1 MARTQGLQPIG
12 ESVRK
17 IIDKV
22 MKERAKNKKGK
33 PIRTQP
39 KLPGLKTG
47 SVIEKKGAT
56 KQSAEEA
63 DKAIRK
69 IVLDNPV
76 LTKSANIIRKID
88 KLKAQGDLP
97 VKKSKPIRTQPKLPG
112 LNKGGG
118 ADTGRVGE
126 QRSRIGVAVNKL
138 SRKMRNKDRLTNRD
152 KELAE
157 ELSRKP
163 QSRNKMQPSRSMSI
177 DTTTGISKMK
187 EGGYCRGAGAA
198 VKGTKF
204 QGVF

>member
-1 MARTQGLQPIG
+1 MARTQGLRPIG

-69 IVLDNPV
+69 FVLDNPI
-76 LTKSANIIRKID
+76 LTKTANIIRRID

-97 VKKSKPIRTQPKLPG
+97 VKKSK
-112 LNKGGG
+112 GGG
-118 ADTGRVGE
+118 ADMGAKKKKYN
-126 QRSRIGVAVNKL
+126 RS
-138 SRKMRNKDRLTNRD
+138 
-152 KELAE
+152 
-157 ELSRKP
+157 P
-163 QSRNKMQPSRSMSI
+163 QTRNKMQPSRSMSI

-187 EGGYCRGAGAA
+187 DGGMCRGAGAA
-198 VKGTKF
+198 IKGTKF

>member
-1 MARTQGLQPIG
+1 MPRTEGLKPIG
-12 ESVRK
+12 DSIRK

-22 MKERAKNKKGK
+22 MEERKKRKKN
-33 PIRTQP
+33 R
-39 KLPGLKTG
+39 
-47 SVIEKKGAT
+47 
-56 KQSAEEA
+56 
-63 DKAIRK
+63 
-69 IVLDNPV
+69 
-76 LTKSANIIRKID
+76 
-88 KLKAQGDLP
+88 
-97 VKKSKPIRTQPKLPG
+97 PIRTQPKLPG

-138 SRKMRNKDRLTNRD
+138 SRKIRNKERLTNRD

-187 EGGYCRGAGAA
+187 EGGICRGAGAA
-198 VKGTKF
+198 IKGTKF

>member
-1 MARTQGLQPIG
+1 MARTQGLRPIG

-63 DKAIRK
+63 DRAIRK

-76 LTKSANIIRKID
+76 LTKTANIIRKID

-97 VKKSKPIRTQPKLPG
+97 VKKSK
-112 LNKGGG
+112 GGG
-118 ADTGRVGE
+118 ADMG
-126 QRSRIGVAVNKL
+126 AK
-138 SRKMRNKDRLTNRD
+138 KKKYNRG
-152 KELAE
+152 
-157 ELSRKP
+157 P

-187 EGGYCRGAGAA
+187 DGGICRGAGAA
-198 VKGTKF
+198 IKGTKF

>member
-1 MARTQGLQPIG
+1 MARTQGLRPIG

-22 MKERAKNKKGK
+22 MKERAKNKKG
-33 PIRTQP
+33 
-39 KLPGLKTG
+39 
-47 SVIEKKGAT
+47 
-56 KQSAEEA
+56 
-63 DKAIRK
+63 
-69 IVLDNPV
+69 
-76 LTKSANIIRKID
+76 
-88 KLKAQGDLP
+88 
-97 VKKSKPIRTQPKLPG
+97 KPIRTQPKLPG

-157 ELSRKP
+157 ELIRKP

-187 EGGYCRGAGAA
+187 KGGICRGAGAA
-198 VKGTKF
+198 IKGTKF

>member
-1 MARTQGLQPIG
+1 MPRTEGLKPIG
-12 ESVRK
+12 DSIRK

-22 MKERAKNKKGK
+22 IEERKKRKKN
-33 PIRTQP
+33 R
-39 KLPGLKTG
+39 
-47 SVIEKKGAT
+47 
-56 KQSAEEA
+56 
-63 DKAIRK
+63 
-69 IVLDNPV
+69 PV
-76 LTKSANIIRKID
+76 
-88 KLKAQGDLP
+88 
-97 VKKSKPIRTQPKLPG
+97 RTQPKLPG

-126 QRSRIGVAVNKL
+126 QRSRVGVAVNKL

-157 ELSRKP
+157 ELIRKP

-187 EGGYCRGAGAA
+187 DGGICRGAGAA
-198 VKGTKF
+198 IKGTKF

>member
-1 MARTQGLQPIG
+1 MARTQGLRPIG

-22 MKERAKNKKGK
+22 MKERTKNKK
-33 PIRTQP
+33 
-39 KLPGLKTG
+39 
-47 SVIEKKGAT
+47 
-56 KQSAEEA
+56 
-63 DKAIRK
+63 
-69 IVLDNPV
+69 N
-76 LTKSANIIRKID
+76 
-88 KLKAQGDLP
+88 
-97 VKKSKPIRTQPKLPG
+97 KPIRTQPKLPG

-157 ELSRKP
+157 ELIRKP

-187 EGGYCRGAGAA
+187 DGGMCRGAGAA
-198 VKGTKF
+198 IKGTKF

>member
-1 MARTQGLQPIG
+1 MARTQGLRPIG

-22 MKERAKNKKGK
+22 MKERAKNKK
-33 PIRTQP
+33 
-39 KLPGLKTG
+39 
-47 SVIEKKGAT
+47 
-56 KQSAEEA
+56 
-63 DKAIRK
+63 
-69 IVLDNPV
+69 N
-76 LTKSANIIRKID
+76 
-88 KLKAQGDLP
+88 
-97 VKKSKPIRTQPKLPG
+97 KPIRTQPKLPG

-187 EGGYCRGAGAA
+187 EGGICRGAGAA
-198 VKGTKF
+198 IKGTKF

>member
-1 MARTQGLQPIG
+1 MARQQGLRPIG
-12 ESVRK
+12 ESIRK

-22 MKERAKNKKGK
+22 MKERAKNKKG
-33 PIRTQP
+33 
-39 KLPGLKTG
+39 
-47 SVIEKKGAT
+47 
-56 KQSAEEA
+56 
-63 DKAIRK
+63 
-69 IVLDNPV
+69 
-76 LTKSANIIRKID
+76 
-88 KLKAQGDLP
+88 
-97 VKKSKPIRTQPKLPG
+97 KPIRTQPKLPG

-138 SRKMRNKDRLTNRD
+138 SRKIRNKERLTNRD

-187 EGGYCRGAGAA
+187 EGGICRGAGAA
-198 VKGTKF
+198 IKGTKF

>member
-1 MARTQGLQPIG
+1 MARQQGLRPIG
-12 ESVRK
+12 ESIRK

-22 MKERAKNKKGK
+22 MKERAKNKKG
-33 PIRTQP
+33 
-39 KLPGLKTG
+39 
-47 SVIEKKGAT
+47 
-56 KQSAEEA
+56 
-63 DKAIRK
+63 
-69 IVLDNPV
+69 
-76 LTKSANIIRKID
+76 
-88 KLKAQGDLP
+88 
-97 VKKSKPIRTQPKLPG
+97 KPIRTQPKLPG

-157 ELSRKP
+157 ELIRKP

-187 EGGYCRGAGAA
+187 EGGICRGAGAA
-198 VKGTKF
+198 IKGTKF